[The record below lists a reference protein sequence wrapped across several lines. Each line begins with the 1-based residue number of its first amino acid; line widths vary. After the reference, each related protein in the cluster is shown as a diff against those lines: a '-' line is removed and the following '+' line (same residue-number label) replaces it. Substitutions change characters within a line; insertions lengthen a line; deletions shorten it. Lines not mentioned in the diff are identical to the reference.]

1 MRAPFFVLTPILALS
16 IPLLFAKGT
25 TVRIVISGG
34 DLAEPVEITDPKV
47 AACFHV
53 WSGRGTSS
61 GEPQS
66 FIIDWLKGKAE
77 APKGH
82 PVYQVSFV
90 TTRLDRTTY
99 VVSYVVDPS
108 TKQGYVYLPGKAD
121 PGYEDNVWLIYRGVE
136 GNWFHAWSE
145 WEGTAH
151 PLIAK
156 ARKTSFPATP

>member
-1 MRAPFFVLTPILALS
+1 MRAAFSVLSAMLPLA
-16 IPLLFAKGT
+16 IPVFSAGGS
-25 TVRIVISGG
+25 TVRITISGG
-34 DLAEPVEITDPKV
+34 DLAEPVEITEPKV

-66 FIIDWLKGKAE
+66 FIIDWLKGKAG

-82 PVYQVSFV
+82 PVYQVSFI
-90 TTRLDRTTY
+90 TTRQNRNTY
-99 VVSYVVDPS
+99 VVSYVIDPS
-108 TKQGYVYLPGKAD
+108 TKQGYVYLPGKTD

-136 GNWFHAWSE
+136 GHWFYAWSE
-145 WEGTAH
+145 WESLIH

-156 ARKTSFPATP
+156 ARKTSSAATP